1 MLEFIKLATYDFKGK
16 KGEQVKCSKIRL
28 KDYNLDICTSNPDV
42 FELPLYARFT
52 AEVQASTDKVQNV
65 VIKEL
70 L

>member
-16 KGEQVKCSKIRL
+16 RGEQVKCSKIRL

-52 AEVQASTDKVQNV
+52 AEIQASADKVQNV

>member
-1 MLEFIKLATYDFKGK
+1 MLEFIKLATYDFKGR

-52 AEVQASTDKVQNV
+52 AEIQASTDKVQNI

>member
-42 FELPLYARFT
+42 FVLPLYARFT

>member
-28 KDYNLDICTSNPDV
+28 KYYNLDICTSNPDV